1 MADRLNFERLK
12 KIFSKGRY
20 IKFIVIAGICGI
32 VMIFASG
39 FSEKPDKTVAETESG
54 YDTDLYIQKNEERL
68 RNILENIDGVGKAEI
83 MLTVSCT
90 EEYVYAEEIKSD
102 VSQDGDRKTVQN
114 ENQYVFSGN
123 SSDKKA
129 LVKKVVSPEISGV
142 VIVCE
147 GGDRSRVA
155 ESIYQAVSTAFDI
168 PSSRIYVARI
178 K

>member
-1 MADRLNFERLK
+1 MANRLNFEKLK
-12 KIFSKGRY
+12 KFFSKGGY
-20 IKFIVIAGICGI
+20 IKCIVIIGICGMM
-32 VMIFASG
+32 MIFASG
-39 FSEKPDKTVAETESG
+39 LSDGNDKTVHNTENG
-54 YDTDLYIQKNEERL
+54 YDTDGYVRKNEERL

-102 VSQDGDRKTVQN
+102 VSQDGSRKTVQN

-129 LVKKVVSPEISGV
+129 LVKKIVSPEISGV

-147 GGDRSRVA
+147 GGDRSSVA
-155 ESIYQAVSTAFDI
+155 ESIYRAVSTAFDI